1 MSESL
6 FYCFLN
12 GGAAVGKSHLTKASY
27 QAALEYYNTKAGDD
41 FHQIKVL
48 LSWPTGKATYTVK
61 GLIIHSAIAVPANQ
75 SLKNYKQLDSSRL
88 NTLGTQFGGVK
99 LIFVD

>member
-6 FYCFLN
+6 FHCFLN

-48 LSWPTGKATYTVK
+48 LSWPTGKAT
-61 GLIIHSAIAVPANQ
+61 
-75 SLKNYKQLDSSRL
+75 
-88 NTLGTQFGGVK
+88 
-99 LIFVD
+99 